1 LIIYLNVHKMPVQVD
16 ASYYAGDL
24 VVRIMPVKAAGS
36 VRNPYHIALLLDT
49 SGSMDGAPLA
59 AVIRTL
65 HLLIDRMGETD
76 MLTVIQYS
84 GTASI
89 VVDCAVMNA
98 RAKTDIHRIIDRLT
112 ADGGTN
118 MEEAIEVL
126 SNVSESHIDAV
137 FLMTDGHVNTGI
149 TNSAGLLRLIAA
161 RLANGTPVNTLG
173 FGSNHNAQML
183 RDMAVRSCGSYT
195 YADSAELIP
204 AIIGDIVGGLIDQV
218 GSSAYL
224 TAQPGSHCLELGA
237 DVSHPEVCRV
247 GSLIADKPQWAVFR
261 GPFGPQGTQI
271 QLTWTEDGVTHQ
283 YVATPSVGGLDMMM
297 MEEQVQRVHLVRTM
311 TTVSEMLVHRNYAG
325 AIAELTAAE
334 NRLALSPA
342 AGRSFILR
350 LQSQV
355 DEMLDD
361 VRRQSGP
368 VVDHDVDMLTRMVS
382 NVTAL
387 GTQHG
392 FFLSR
397 NTTVGDPDVISSPFS
412 TSRQRQAT
420 VNITQSFQEHE

>member
-1 LIIYLNVHKMPVQVD
+1 MPVQVD
-16 ASYYAGDL
+16 ASYYASDL
-24 VVRIMPVKAAGS
+24 VVRILPTRTATN
-36 VRNPYHIALLLDT
+36 VRTPYHIALLLDT
-49 SGSMDGAPLA
+49 SGSMDGGPLA
-59 AVIRTL
+59 AVVRTL

-76 MLTVIQYS
+76 MLTIIQYS
-84 GTASI
+84 GTASV
-89 VVDCAVMNA
+89 VVDCAVMNT
-98 RAKTDIHRIIDRLT
+98 RAKTEIHRIVDRLS

-118 MEEAIEVL
+118 MEDAIEVL

-161 RLANGTPVNTLG
+161 RLPGGTPVNTLG

-224 TAQPGSHCLELGA
+224 TAQAGCHCLELGV
-237 DVSHPEVCRV
+237 DVSHPEVYRV

-261 GPFGPQGTQI
+261 GSSSPV
-271 QLTWTEDGVTHQ
+271 QLTWTEDGVMHQ
-283 YVATPSVGGLDMMM
+283 YVATPSVASLDMMD

-311 TTVSEMLVHRNYAG
+311 TTVSELIVRKDYAG

-334 NRLALSPA
+334 HRLALSPA
-342 AGRSFILR
+342 VGRSFILR
-350 LQSQV
+350 LQAQV

-361 VRRQSGP
+361 VRRQQGP
-368 VVDHDVDMLTRMVS
+368 VVDTDVDMLTRMVS

-420 VNITQSFQEHE
+420 ANITQSFQEHE

>member
-1 LIIYLNVHKMPVQVD
+1 MPVQVD

-24 VVRIMPVKAAGS
+24 VVRILPTRTATN
-36 VRNPYHIALLLDT
+36 VRTPYHIALLLDT
-49 SGSMDGAPLA
+49 SGSMDGGPLA
-59 AVIRTL
+59 AVVRTL

-76 MLTVIQYS
+76 MLTIIQYS
-84 GTASI
+84 GTASV
-89 VVDCAVMNA
+89 VVDCAVMNT
-98 RAKTDIHRIIDRLT
+98 RAKTEIHRIVDRLN

-118 MEEAIEVL
+118 MEDAIEVL

-137 FLMTDGHVNTGI
+137 FLMTDGHINTGI

-161 RLANGTPVNTLG
+161 RLPGGTPVNTLG

-224 TAQPGSHCLELGA
+224 TAQAGCHCLELGV
-237 DVSHPEVCRV
+237 DVSHPEVYRV

-261 GPFGPQGTQI
+261 GSSSPV
-271 QLTWTEDGVTHQ
+271 QLTWTEDGVMHQ
-283 YVATPSVGGLDMMM
+283 YVATPSVASLDMMD

-311 TTVSEMLVHRNYAG
+311 TTVSELIVRKDYAG

-334 NRLALSPA
+334 HRLALSPA
-342 AGRSFILR
+342 VGRSFILR
-350 LQSQV
+350 LQAQV

-361 VRRQSGP
+361 VRRQQGP
-368 VVDHDVDMLTRMVS
+368 VVDTDVDMLTRMVS

-420 VNITQSFQEHE
+420 ANITQSFQEHE

>member
-1 LIIYLNVHKMPVQVD
+1 MPVQVD
-16 ASYYAGDL
+16 ASYYGSDL
-24 VVRIMPVKAAGS
+24 VVRILPTRRVGAE
-36 VRNPYHIALLLDT
+36 RTPYHIALLLDT

-65 HLLIDRMGETD
+65 HLLIDRMEERD
-76 MLTVIQYS
+76 MLTLIQYAS
-84 GTASI
+84 TASV
-89 VVDCAVMNA
+89 VVDCANMTP
-98 RAKTDIHRIIDRLT
+98 RAKTDIHRIVDRLT

-118 MEEAIEVL
+118 IEDAIEVL
-126 SNVSESHIDAV
+126 SDMSESPIDAV

-161 RLANGTPVNTLG
+161 RLPSGTPVNTLG

-204 AIIGDIVGGLIDQV
+204 AIIGDIVGGLIDTV
-218 GSSAYL
+218 GTSAFLVSQAGGY
-224 TAQPGSHCLELGA
+224 CLELGV
-237 DVSHPEVCRV
+237 DTSRPEVYRV
-247 GSLIADKPQWAVFR
+247 GPLIADKPQWAVFR
-261 GPFGPQGTQI
+261 GPFGPFGPQGGPQGGSV
-271 QLTWTEDGVTHQ
+271 QLTTTENGVTHQ
-283 YVATPSVGGLDMMM
+283 YVATPSVGALDTMM
-297 MEEQVQRVHLVRTM
+297 MEEQVQRVHLVHTM
-311 TTVSEMLVHRNYAG
+311 TAVSDMIVRHDYDG
-325 AIAELTAAE
+325 AIAELTRAE
-334 NRLALSPA
+334 HRLAVSPA

-361 VRRQSGP
+361 VRRQQEP
-368 VVDHDVDMLTRMVS
+368 MVDEDVDMLTRMVS

-397 NTTVGDPDVISSPFS
+397 NTTAQDPDVVTSPFS
-412 TSRQRQAT
+412 TPHQRQAT
-420 VNITQSFQEHE
+420 ADMTQRFQEPI

>member
-1 LIIYLNVHKMPVQVD
+1 MPVQVN

-24 VVRIMPVKAAGS
+24 VVRILPTRTAG
-36 VRNPYHIALLLDT
+36 VDRAPYHIALLLDT
-49 SGSMDGAPLA
+49 SGSMDGGPLT

-65 HLLIDRMGETD
+65 HLLIDRMEERD
-76 MLTVIQYS
+76 MLTIIQYS
-84 GTASI
+84 GSASI
-89 VVDCAVMNA
+89 LVNCANMNP
-98 RAKTDIHRIIDRLT
+98 RAKTDIHRIVDQLT

-118 MEEAIEVL
+118 MEAAIEEL
-126 SNVSESHIDAV
+126 DMVSGAWIDAV

-149 TNSAGLLRLIAA
+149 TSSAGLLRLLSA
-161 RLANGTPVNTLG
+161 RLTSGTPVNTLG
-173 FGSNHNAQML
+173 FGHNHNAQML

-195 YADSAELIP
+195 YADVAELIP
-204 AIIGDIVGGLIDQV
+204 AILGDIVGGLIDTV

-224 TAQPGSHCLELGA
+224 TAQAGCQCLELGVDA
-237 DVSHPEVCRV
+237 SRPEVHRV

-261 GPFGPQGTQI
+261 GSFGPQGGPCLPV
-271 QLTWTEDGVTHQ
+271 QLTWTEGGVTHQ
-283 YVATPSVGGLDMMM
+283 YVATPSVGGLDMME

-311 TTVSEMLVHRNYAG
+311 TTVSDLIVRRDYAG
-325 AIAELTAAE
+325 AMNQLTAAE
-334 NRLALSPA
+334 HRLALSPA
-342 AGRSFILR
+342 VGRSFILK
-350 LQSQV
+350 LQAQV

-368 VVDHDVDMLTRMVS
+368 VVDDDVEMLTRMVS

-397 NTTVGDPDVISSPFS
+397 NTTVREHDVISSPFS
-412 TSRQRQAT
+412 TSRQREAT

>member
-1 LIIYLNVHKMPVQVD
+1 MPVQVD

-24 VVRIMPVKAAGS
+24 IVRILPTRAAG
-36 VRNPYHIALLLDT
+36 VDRAPYHIALLLDT
-49 SGSMDGAPLA
+49 SGSMDGGPLA
-59 AVIRTL
+59 AVVRTL

-76 MLTVIQYS
+76 MLTIIQYS
-84 GTASI
+84 GTASV
-89 VVDCAVMNA
+89 VVDCAVMNT
-98 RAKTDIHRIIDRLT
+98 RAKTEIHRIVDRLT
-112 ADGGTN
+112 AEGGTN
-118 MEEAIEVL
+118 MEDAIEVL

-161 RLANGTPVNTLG
+161 RLPSGTPVNTLG

-204 AIIGDIVGGLIDQV
+204 AIIGNIVGGLIDQV

-224 TAQPGSHCLELGA
+224 TAQAGCQCLELGVDA
-237 DVSHPEVCRV
+237 SHPELYRV

-261 GPFGPQGTQI
+261 GPFGPQGGPCTPV
-271 QLTWTEDGVTHQ
+271 QLTWTENGVTHQ
-283 YVATPSVGGLDMMM
+283 YVATPSLGGLDMMI
-297 MEEQVQRVHLVRTM
+297 MEEQVQRVQLVHTM
-311 TTVSEMLVHRNYAG
+311 TTVSELIVRKDYAG
-325 AIAELTAAE
+325 AMNQLTAAMH
-334 NRLALSPA
+334 RLALSPA
-342 AGRSFILR
+342 VGRSFILR
-350 LQSQV
+350 LQAQV

-361 VRRQSGP
+361 VHRQQGP
-368 VVDHDVDMLTRMVS
+368 VVDTDVDMLTRMVS

-397 NTTVGDPDVISSPFS
+397 NTTARDNDVISSPFS
-412 TSRQRQAT
+412 TSRQREAT

>member
-1 LIIYLNVHKMPVQVD
+1 
-16 ASYYAGDL
+16 
-24 VVRIMPVKAAGS
+24 
-36 VRNPYHIALLLDT
+36 
-49 SGSMDGAPLA
+49 
-59 AVIRTL
+59 
-65 HLLIDRMGETD
+65 MGETD
-76 MLTVIQYS
+76 MLTIIQYS

-89 VVDCAVMNA
+89 VVDCAVMNN
-98 RAKTDIHRIIDRLT
+98 RAKTDIHRVIDRLT

-118 MEEAIEVL
+118 MEDAIEVL

-161 RLANGTPVNTLG
+161 RLPGGTPVNTLG

-224 TAQPGSHCLELGA
+224 TAQAGCHCLELGV
-237 DVSHPEVCRV
+237 DVSHPEVYRV

-261 GPFGPQGTQI
+261 GPFGPQGGPSSPV
-271 QLTWTEDGVTHQ
+271 QLSWTPSGVRTEGGVTHQ
-283 YVATPSVGGLDMMM
+283 LVATPSVASLDMMD
-297 MEEQVQRVHLVRTM
+297 MEEQVQRVHLVHTM
-311 TTVSEMLVHRNYAG
+311 TTVSELIVRKDYAG
-325 AIAELTAAE
+325 AITELTTAE
-334 NRLALSPA
+334 HRLALSPA
-342 AGRSFILR
+342 VGRSFILR
-350 LQSQV
+350 LQAQV

-361 VRRQSGP
+361 VRRQQGP
-368 VVDHDVDMLTRMVS
+368 VVDTDVDMLTRMVS

-420 VNITQSFQEHE
+420 ANITQSFQEHE

>member
-1 LIIYLNVHKMPVQVD
+1 
-16 ASYYAGDL
+16 
-24 VVRIMPVKAAGS
+24 
-36 VRNPYHIALLLDT
+36 
-49 SGSMDGAPLA
+49 MDGDPLA

-65 HLLIDRMGETD
+65 HLLIDRMEEMD
-76 MLTVIQYS
+76 MLTIIQYAN
-84 GTASI
+84 TASV
-89 VVDCAVMNA
+89 VVDCANMTT
-98 RAKTDIHRIIDRLT
+98 RAKTDIHRLVDRLT

-118 MEEAIEVL
+118 MEDAIELL

-161 RLANGTPVNTLG
+161 RLPSGTPVNTLG

-204 AIIGDIVGGLIDQV
+204 AIIGDIVGGLIDTV

-224 TAQPGSHCLELGA
+224 TAQAGCHCLELGVDA
-237 DVSHPEVCRV
+237 SRPEVYRV
-247 GSLIADKPQWAVFR
+247 GPLIADKPQWAIFR
-261 GPFGPQGTQI
+261 GPCTPV

-283 YVATPSVGGLDMMM
+283 YVATPSIGGLDMIV
-297 MEEQVQRVHLVRTM
+297 MEEQIQRVQ
-311 TTVSEMLVHRNYAG
+311 LVHTMNNVSDLIVRKDYTG
-325 AIAELTAAE
+325 AMNELTAAMH
-334 NRLALSPA
+334 RLALSPA
-342 AGRSFILR
+342 VGRSFILR
-350 LQSQV
+350 LQAQV

-361 VRRQSGP
+361 VRRQQGP
-368 VVDHDVDMLTRMVS
+368 MVDDDVDMLTRMVS

-397 NTTVGDPDVISSPFS
+397 NTTARDHDVISSPFS
-412 TSRQRQAT
+412 TSRQREAT
-420 VNITQSFQEHE
+420 ANITQSFQDPI

>member
-1 LIIYLNVHKMPVQVD
+1 MPVQVD

-24 VVRIMPVKAAGS
+24 VVRILPTRTATN
-36 VRNPYHIALLLDT
+36 VRTPYHIALLLDT
-49 SGSMDGAPLA
+49 SGSMDGGPLA
-59 AVIRTL
+59 AVVRTL

-76 MLTVIQYS
+76 MLTIIQYS
-84 GTASI
+84 GTASV
-89 VVDCAVMNA
+89 VVDCAVMNT
-98 RAKTDIHRIIDRLT
+98 RAKTEIHRIVDRLS

-118 MEEAIEVL
+118 MEDAIEVL

-161 RLANGTPVNTLG
+161 RLPGGTPVNTLG

-224 TAQPGSHCLELGA
+224 TAQAGCHCLELGV
-237 DVSHPEVCRV
+237 DVSHPEVYRV

-261 GPFGPQGTQI
+261 GPFGPQGGPSSPV
-271 QLTWTEDGVTHQ
+271 QLSWTEDGVMHQ
-283 YVATPSVGGLDMMM
+283 YVATPSVASLDMMD

-311 TTVSEMLVHRNYAG
+311 TTVSELIVRKDYAG

-334 NRLALSPA
+334 HRLALSPA
-342 AGRSFILR
+342 VGRSFILR
-350 LQSQV
+350 LQAQV

-361 VRRQSGP
+361 VRRQQGP
-368 VVDHDVDMLTRMVS
+368 VVDTDVDMLTRMVS

-420 VNITQSFQEHE
+420 ANITQSFQEHE